1 MRIFF
6 FFLIMILLN
15 PPSLWIE
22 GTSCITQCVM
32 ALLLCTND
40 HIFCFINFMMMVINN
55 VMYLIIYFY
64 VNIMLVLRQ
73 LWCYLVKFVV
83 LS

>member
-1 MRIFF
+1 
-6 FFLIMILLN
+6 MILLN
-15 PPSLWIE
+15 LLLNPPTMWIE
-22 GTSCITQCVM
+22 GTPCIMQCVM
-32 ALLLCTND
+32 ALLRTND
-40 HIFCFINFMMMVINN
+40 HIFSFVNFMMMVIDN

>member
-1 MRIFF
+1 
-6 FFLIMILLN
+6 MILLN
-15 PPSLWIE
+15 LLLNPPRIE
-22 GTSCITQCVM
+22 GTTCIMQCVM
-32 ALLLCTND
+32 ALLCTND
-40 HIFCFINFMMMVINN
+40 HIFFFVNFIMMVIDN

-64 VNIMLVLRQ
+64 ANIMLVLRQ

>member
-1 MRIFF
+1 
-6 FFLIMILLN
+6 MILLN
-15 PPSLWIE
+15 PPNLWIE
-22 GTSCITQCVM
+22 GTPYITQCVM

-40 HIFCFINFMMMVINN
+40 HIFSFVNFMMMVINT

-73 LWCYLVKFVV
+73 LWCYPVKFVV

>member
-1 MRIFF
+1 
-6 FFLIMILLN
+6 MILLN
-15 PPSLWIE
+15 PPTLWIE
-22 GTSCITQCVM
+22 GTSCIMQCVM
-32 ALLLCTND
+32 TLHLCTTD
-40 HIFCFINFMMMVINN
+40 HIFSFVNFMMMVIGN

>member
-1 MRIFF
+1 
-6 FFLIMILLN
+6 MILLN
-15 PPSLWIE
+15 LLLNSPTLWIE
-22 GTSCITQCVM
+22 GTPCITQCVM

-40 HIFCFINFMMMVINN
+40 YIIFFVNFMMIVIDN

-64 VNIMLVLRQ
+64 VIIMLVLRQ

>member
-1 MRIFF
+1 
-6 FFLIMILLN
+6 MILLN
-15 PPSLWIE
+15 PPNLWIE
-22 GTSCITQCVM
+22 GTPYIMQCVM
-32 ALLLCTND
+32 TLLLCTND
-40 HIFCFINFMMMVINN
+40 RIFSFVNFMMMVINN

-73 LWCYLVKFVV
+73 LWCYPVKFVV